1 MGVAVERR
9 PAAEPPALDIRYN
22 RRLYDCVRTAVASV
36 HISDRMRMSSQ
47 APRAGI
53 PLPPPVAMTLRVPVL
68 ARFPWPGGT
77 PFQAGA
83 VTP

>member
-1 MGVAVERR
+1 VARR
-9 PAAEPPALDIRYN
+9 PAAGPPALDNQYKRQWN
-22 RRLYDCVRTAVASV
+22 ACVRTAVASI

-53 PLPPPVAMTLRVPVL
+53 PLPPLVAMTQRVPVL

-77 PFQAGA
+77 LFLAGA
-83 VTP
+83 VIP